1 MFANEKKKKYILDF
15 YITKYKYLLY
25 VIRFVLKYHDKLKKI
40 IDILLITI
48 VMVNIARVSM

>member
-1 MFANEKKKKYILDF
+1 MFANEKEKKYILDF

-48 VMVNIARVSM
+48 VISQECRCK